1 MAYSCGFAI
10 RRQITATSFSTAR
23 SGNAERGVTELAR
36 APVNNGRAY
45 PDAEAVLIN
54 AKLEGISPV
63 GWGAMGGDAANM
75 HYWEYNSVNL
85 SDGKPVDGE
94 PAQSGIETADG
105 GKGCGDDRKLQ
116 QSRIR
121 AGLDSGAVPADSG
134 RSGSRDVERRTIHDD
149 PRQGY
154 RHT

>member
-94 PAQSGIETADG
+94 PAQSGIKQLTVEKDAETIANY
-105 GKGCGDDRKLQ
+105 
-116 QSRIR
+116 SNPAYVW
-121 AGLDSGAVPADSG
+121 AGL
-134 RSGSRDVERRTIHDD
+134 RRC
-149 PRQGY
+149 PR
-154 RHT
+154 